1 MCSPIAPWIVLII
14 TDDICTSYK
23 IHSNTDVLTD
33 STVDG
38 TIEDGFSLERGG
50 RGTRMFHY

>member
-1 MCSPIAPWIVLII
+1 MCSPIAPWIVLI

-33 STVDG
+33 SAVDG